1 MIMDTVLNTRDAT
14 ASLSLAKAPPASLGL
29 AKLLTLAAGA
39 FAVGTSEFLMMG
51 TLPAV
56 AADLG
61 VSVSAAGQLVSA
73 FAIGIALGGPVLA
86 GMTARLDRRH
96 VLVGALLAFLATNA
110 VVAAAPFYGLAVL
123 MRFLGGAAGGLFY
136 GVAFATAA
144 TTAAPGKQ
152 GGAIATVLGGVTMT
166 TVLGTPLG
174 AWIGQHLGWRVP
186 YGLIAVISLGIALV
200 VHRLLPRMAG
210 SASVASGMRGAIQ
223 GLRALLS
230 VFGNRPLALIYAA
243 IALVNT
249 GWFALY
255 TYIAPY
261 WTEVSGVAAATV
273 PAALLAYGVFS
284 AIGGALGGKLANV
297 GALKTVVASVVAQGL
312 LMLGLLFVEGSP
324 VVSLVLAMLW
334 GMAAWVFVSAVQLR
348 VVELA
353 GSAADVASSVAVSA
367 FNVGNALGAL
377 AGGLVV
383 ANLGLALGPVAGA
396 VFVVLGLLATAAS
409 ENAMRGMQEAAALP

>member
-1 MIMDTVLNTRDAT
+1 MDTVLTPRDA
-14 ASLSLAKAPPASLGL
+14 AAHVPPKAEAPAGLGL

-56 AADLG
+56 ASDLG

-86 GMTARLDRRH
+86 GMTARFDRRH

-110 VVAAAPFYGLAVL
+110 VVAVAPFYALAVV
-123 MRFLGGAAGGLFY
+123 MRFLGGALGGLFY

-152 GGAIATVLGGVTMT
+152 GGAIATVLGGVTMA

-174 AWIGQHLGWRVP
+174 SWIGQHLGWRVP
-186 YGLIAVISLGIALV
+186 YGLIAVMAIGIAFA

-210 SASVASGMRGAIQ
+210 SVTVASGVRGAVE
-223 GLRALLS
+223 GLRSLLS
-230 VFGNRPLALIYAA
+230 VFGNRPLALMYAA

-261 WTEVSGVAAATV
+261 WTEVSGVQAATV

-284 AIGGALGGKLANV
+284 AIGGALGGKLANL
-297 GALKTVVASVVAQGL
+297 GALKTVVAAVIAQGL
-312 LMLGLLFVEGSP
+312 LMLALLLVEGAP
-324 VVSLVLAMLW
+324 IASLVIAMLW
-334 GMAAWVFVSAVQLR
+334 GLAAWVFVSAVQLR

-377 AGGLVV
+377 AGGVVV
-383 ANLGLALGPVAGA
+383 ANLGVAMGPVAGA
-396 VFVVLGLLATAAS
+396 AFVASGLLMVGGSTIAAGS
-409 ENAMRGMQEAAALP
+409 ASLQKR

>member
-1 MIMDTVLNTRDAT
+1 M
-14 ASLSLAKAPPASLGL
+14 

-39 FAVGTSEFLMMG
+39 FTIGTSEFLMMG

-56 AADLG
+56 AGDLG

-86 GMTARLDRRH
+86 GMTARFDRRH

-110 VVAAAPFYGLAVL
+110 VVAVAPFYALAIL
-123 MRFLGGAAGGLFY
+123 MRFLGGAVGGLFY

-152 GGAIATVLGGVTMT
+152 GGAIATVLGGVTMA

-174 AWIGQHLGWRVP
+174 SWIGQHLGWRVP
-186 YGLIAVISLGIALV
+186 YALIAVMALV
-200 VHRLLPRMAG
+200 IAFAVLRMLPRMPG
-210 SASVASGMRGAIQ
+210 SASVAAGMRGAVQ
-223 GLRALLS
+223 GLRSLLS
-230 VFGNRPLALIYAA
+230 VFGNRPLALIYLA

-261 WTEVSGVAAATV
+261 WTAVAGVAAASV

-284 AIGGALGGKLANV
+284 AIGGALGGKLANF
-297 GALKTVVASVVAQGL
+297 GALRTVVVSVIAQGV
-312 LMLGLLFVEGSP
+312 LMLGLLLAEGAP
-324 VVSLVLAMLW
+324 MLSLGLAMLW

-353 GSAADVASSVAVSA
+353 GSSADVASSVAVSA

-383 ANLGLALGPVAGA
+383 AQLGLALGPVAGA
-396 VFVVLGLLATAAS
+396 LFVLGGLVAVVASGHLVKAGRSAT
-409 ENAMRGMQEAAALP
+409 

>member
-1 MIMDTVLNTRDAT
+1 MDTVLASRDAE
-14 ASLSLAKAPPASLGL
+14 ASPSLNPPAAPAGLGL

-56 AADLG
+56 ATDLG

-86 GMTARLDRRH
+86 GMTARFDRRH
-96 VLVGALLAFLATNA
+96 VLVGALLAFLVTNA
-110 VVAAAPFYGLAVL
+110 AVAAAPFYALAVL
-123 MRFLGGAAGGLFY
+123 MRFAGGALGGLFY

-144 TTAAPGKQ
+144 TTAAPGRQ
-152 GGAIATVLGGVTMT
+152 GGAIATVLGGVTMA

-186 YGLIAVISLGIALV
+186 YGLIAVMALGIAFAVL
-200 VHRLLPRMAG
+200 RMLPRMPG
-210 SASVASGMRGAIQ
+210 SASVVSGVRGAVQ
-223 GLRALLS
+223 GLRSLLS
-230 VFGNRPLALIYAA
+230 VFGNRPLALIYLA

-261 WTEVSGVAAATV
+261 WTDVSGVAAATV

-284 AIGGALGGKLANV
+284 AIGGALGGKLANI
-297 GALKTVVASVVAQGL
+297 GALNTVVVSVIAQAL
-312 LMLGLLFVEGSP
+312 LMLGLLFAEGSP
-324 VVSLVLAMLW
+324 IVSLVLAMLW
-334 GMAAWVFVSAVQLR
+334 GMAAWVCVSAVQLR

-353 GSAADVASSVAVSA
+353 GQAADVASSVAVSA
-367 FNVGNALGAL
+367 FNAGNALGAL

-383 ANLGLALGPVAGA
+383 ANLGLAIGPLAGA
-396 VFVVLGLLATAAS
+396 VFVLLGLLATATSTVLERRSHTDTATV
-409 ENAMRGMQEAAALP
+409 

>member
-1 MIMDTVLNTRDAT
+1 MDTVLTPRDAA
-14 ASLSLAKAPPASLGL
+14 ASHPLPKAAAPSALGL

-56 AADLG
+56 AEDLG

-86 GMTARLDRRH
+86 GMTARFDRRH

-110 VVAAAPFYGLAVL
+110 VVAVAPFYALAVV
-123 MRFLGGAAGGLFY
+123 MRFLGGALGGLFY

-144 TTAAPGKQ
+144 TSAAPGKQ
-152 GGAIATVLGGVTMT
+152 GGAIATVLGGVTMA

-174 AWIGQHLGWRVP
+174 SWIGQHLGWRVP
-186 YGLIAVISLGIALV
+186 YGLIAVMALGIALA

-210 SASVASGMRGAIQ
+210 SATVASGMRGAVE
-223 GLRALLS
+223 GLRSLLS
-230 VFGNRPLALIYAA
+230 VFGNRPLALMYAA

-261 WTEVSGVAAATV
+261 WTEVSGVQAATV

-284 AIGGALGGKLANV
+284 AIGGALGGKLANI
-297 GALKTVVASVVAQGL
+297 GALKTVVAAVIAQGV
-312 LMLGLLFVEGSP
+312 LMLALLLAEGAP
-324 VVSLVLAMLW
+324 IASLVIAMLW
-334 GMAAWVFVSAVQLR
+334 GLAAWVFVSAVQLR

-353 GSAADVASSVAVSA
+353 GSSADVASSVAVSA

-377 AGGLVV
+377 AGGVVV
-383 ANLGLALGPVAGA
+383 ANVGVAMGPVAGA
-396 VFVVLGLLATAAS
+396 AFVVLGLVMVTGSTMIAGSRVSKAV
-409 ENAMRGMQEAAALP
+409 

>member
-1 MIMDTVLNTRDAT
+1 MDTVLTPRDA
-14 ASLSLAKAPPASLGL
+14 APSHLPPLVAAPAGLGL

-39 FAVGTSEFLMMG
+39 FAIGTSEFLMMG

-56 AADLG
+56 ASDLG

-86 GMTARLDRRH
+86 GMTARFDRRH

-110 VVAAAPFYGLAVL
+110 VVAVAPFYALAVV
-123 MRFLGGAAGGLFY
+123 MRFLGGALGGLFY

-152 GGAIATVLGGVTMT
+152 GGAIATVLGGVTMA

-174 AWIGQHLGWRVP
+174 SWIGQHLGWRVP
-186 YGLIAVISLGIALV
+186 YGLIAVMAIGIAFA
-200 VHRLLPRMAG
+200 VHRMLPRMAG
-210 SASVASGMRGAIQ
+210 SVTVASGVRGAVE
-223 GLRALLS
+223 GLRSLLS
-230 VFGNRPLALIYAA
+230 VFGNRPLALMYAA

-261 WTEVSGVAAATV
+261 WTEVSGVQAATV

-284 AIGGALGGKLANV
+284 AIGGALGGKLANI
-297 GALKTVVASVVAQGL
+297 GALKTVVASVIAQGL
-312 LMLGLLFVEGSP
+312 LMLALLFVEGAP
-324 VVSLVLAMLW
+324 IVSLVIAMLW
-334 GMAAWVFVSAVQLR
+334 GLAAWVFVSAVQLR

-353 GSAADVASSVAVSA
+353 GPAADVASSVAVSA

-377 AGGLVV
+377 AGGVVV
-383 ANLGLALGPVAGA
+383 ANVGLTMGPVAGA
-396 VFVVLGLLATAAS
+396 AFVILGLLLVIGSTIVARRVPAS
-409 ENAMRGMQEAAALP
+409 GR

>member
-1 MIMDTVLNTRDAT
+1 
-14 ASLSLAKAPPASLGL
+14 
-29 AKLLTLAAGA
+29 
-39 FAVGTSEFLMMG
+39 MMG

-56 AADLG
+56 ASDLG

-86 GMTARLDRRH
+86 GMTARFDRRH
-96 VLVGALLAFLATNA
+96 VLVGALLAFLVTNA
-110 VVAAAPFYGLAVL
+110 VVAAAPFYALAVVT
-123 MRFLGGAAGGLFY
+123 RFLSGAVGGLFY

-152 GGAIATVLGGVTMT
+152 GGAIATVLGGVTMA

-186 YGLIAVISLGIALV
+186 YGLIAVMALGIAFA

-210 SASVASGMRGAIQ
+210 SALVASGVRGAVQ
-223 GLRALLS
+223 GLRSLLS

-261 WTEVSGVAAATV
+261 WTGVSGVAAATV
-273 PAALLAYGVFS
+273 PTALLAYGVFS
-284 AIGGALGGKLANV
+284 AIGGALGGKLANI
-297 GALKTVVASVVAQGL
+297 GALKTVVVSVVAQGL
-312 LMLGLLFVEGSP
+312 LMLGLLLVEGSP
-324 VVSLVLAMLW
+324 LVSLGLAMLR

-353 GSAADVASSVAVSA
+353 GSSADVASSVAVSA

-383 ANLGLALGPVAGA
+383 ANLGLAMGPVAGA

-409 ENAMRGMQEAAALP
+409 ERAKRGIQEAKAPD